1 MTADRLSPLDATF
14 LHIETPSQHMHVA
27 CALIFDGE
35 PPDYDELL
43 DHVAARLHLVPRY
56 RQRLAE
62 VPFGQ
67 GRPKWVDDERFDLRF
82 HVRATALPS
91 PGTEYELQVLCGRVF
106 SQPLRRDR
114 PLWDMWLVEG
124 LEGGRFAILSKT
136 HHALV
141 DGISGLDI
149 LSVLFAPED
158 EAGGQAEWAPEPAPS
173 GTELLGE
180 ALIERAT
187 RPFEIVRGVRALL
200 RGPRQVASR
209 VAQTAIGV
217 GAMARAGLEPAPPSP
232 YNAEVVGPDRRF
244 TWLRTS
250 LDDVKAVKNELGGTV
265 NDVVLTIVTR
275 ALRRHLMRR
284 GVDTAG
290 LTLKAFV
297 PVSVRT
303 EDQRGGATLG
313 NQVAGMMAPLPV
325 WCEDPTSCLAHI
337 SEAMRGLKES
347 GQAVGATALTDLTGF
362 APPTIIQQASRLV
375 SRQRVVNLVVT
386 NVPGPQFELRLAGRP
401 LTDIFPMVP
410 LGQNLTF
417 GVAIVSYNGTMNFG
431 LVGDFNA
438 MPDLDDLSGDFAQ
451 ALAEIADAAG
461 VTLSRSLEPAQVHA

>member
-158 EAGGQAEWAPEPAPS
+158 DAGGGKATWAPQRAPS
-173 GTELLGE
+173 GTELLSE
-180 ALIERAT
+180 ALFERAT

-200 RGPRQVASR
+200 RGPRQVAAR
-209 VAQTAIGV
+209 VAETAVGV
-217 GAMARAGLEPAPPSP
+217 GAMARAGLRPAPASP
-232 YNAEVVGPDRRF
+232 YNAEIVGPDRRF

-250 LDDVKAVKNELGGTV
+250 LDDVKAIKNELGGTV
-265 NDVVLTIVTR
+265 NDVVLTVVTR
-275 ALRRHLMRR
+275 ALRRHMQRR
-284 GVDTAG
+284 GVETDG
-290 LTLKAFV
+290 VTLKAFV

-303 EDQRGGATLG
+303 EDQRGSSQLG

-325 WCEDPTSCLAHI
+325 FCDDPASCLSQI

-347 GQAVGATALTDLTGF
+347 GQAVGATALTEMTGF
-362 APPTIIQQASRLV
+362 APPTVIQQASRLV
-375 SRQRVVNLVVT
+375 GRQRVVNLVVT

-431 LVGDFNA
+431 LTGDFNA
-438 MPDLDDLSGDFAQ
+438 MPDLDDIPGDFAE

-461 VTLSRSLEPAQVHA
+461 VTLSRRPEPVHA